1 MSQPLTLGKSLRDI
15 TRQDITWIA
24 FPRLIGF
31 AFNWALIGALC
42 VQVYAYHIVFRGDR
56 LVFKLLVYVLFV
68 LDWIQT
74 ISATYDACQW
84 FAFRW
89 GDPKGLDQLYTE
101 WLNVPILTSII
112 GGIVQTFF
120 GWKIWAFSRSKFLFI
135 VIVVMAGVQLAA
147 AAMVARIVI
156 ASPDES
162 ANHKNNLAIA
172 VAVRL
177 VTSATADIIITSCMT
192 FFLLRR
198 RERYSPQTNAIVA
211 KVARLTL
218 ETNSITATVA
228 IADLLCFIMAKK
240 SAFHQIFGVTLSK
253 LYTNSLM
260 MVFNNRDRLLNS
272 WNGVRD
278 NSFELPG
285 FKRGRKDGELEPET
299 DFDIEL
305 RMFHET
311 FTELH
316 NEDCVPRT
324 VGGPYSGVLDRNN
337 RVRRRCSVA

>member
-15 TRQDITWIA
+15 TRQDITWM
-24 FPRLIGF
+24 L
-31 AFNWALIGALC
+31 
-42 VQVYAYHIVFRGDR
+42 VYAYHIVFRGDR

-177 VTSATADIIITSCMT
+177 VTSATADIIITSSSPK
-192 FFLLRR
+192 
-198 RERYSPQTNAIVA
+198 ERTIFTTNQRYCRQGRAPD
-211 KVARLTL
+211 
-218 ETNSITATVA
+218 S
-228 IADLLCFIMAKK
+228 
-240 SAFHQIFGVTLSK
+240 
-253 LYTNSLM
+253 
-260 MVFNNRDRLLNS
+260 RD
-272 WNGVRD
+272 
-278 NSFELPG
+278 E
-285 FKRGRKDGELEPET
+285 
-299 DFDIEL
+299 
-305 RMFHET
+305 
-311 FTELH
+311 
-316 NEDCVPRT
+316 
-324 VGGPYSGVLDRNN
+324 
-337 RVRRRCSVA
+337 